1 MPEKRRALR
10 LVLCLE
16 IGERSAP
23 VVIVVSPKP
32 LPTPTHYF
40 LENTTEHNTRQ
51 LSLFS
56 QVLTL
61 RPLKGSSETHVGG
74 LPTWGWAGCL
84 IYSQKRPQG
93 WAPTFPCPIRLSG
106 PTGPSPLTKTQG
118 TVTRTQTT
126 GGAAA
131 SSRRFGGVVAV
142 GHHPLPSYSFR
153 PTNPPPRGPT
163 NGGCAEAHNQKQSWG
178 YNRQLSRSG
187 L

>member
-84 IYSQKRPQG
+84 IYSQIA
-93 WAPTFPCPIRLSG
+93 APGMGS
-106 PTGPSPLTKTQG
+106 KT
-118 TVTRTQTT
+118 
-126 GGAAA
+126 
-131 SSRRFGGVVAV
+131 
-142 GHHPLPSYSFR
+142 L
-153 PTNPPPRGPT
+153 
-163 NGGCAEAHNQKQSWG
+163 QSDKAIVP
-178 YNRQLSRSG
+178 
-187 L
+187 